1 MASAGIRK
9 TPSGRYKVWWR
20 LDDDSQGAKTFD
32 TRDQARKFKHDLLS
46 RIARGTW
53 TDPRLG
59 KTPFETW
66 ALEWWET
73 WSADSD
79 RSPTTLATT
88 EGRLRRH
95 VLSFF
100 GPRELRAI
108 TPSLVRRWQT
118 GLRARLAHDTVMAC
132 RSVLYRILQAAEDDG
147 LVDAN
152 PVRKVRAPEQ
162 PVDPDQV
169 FGEAKRRAYTPEEAG
184 QVLAHFPRHWRDHV
198 ICLLGTGLRFGEF
211 AGLSASRVHLDRQ
224 PPVVQVVNVAYY
236 AGRFGRGIKNRPKSA
251 ASVREVPLPRQAAAA
266 IRRQLPTH
274 PGPGAALASP
284 LALVFAGPG
293 GANGVPRGARSELWR
308 RNFERT
314 YHRAIAKLTDPAA
327 ASLRPSAARV
337 AKSLRA
343 AGPATAAE
351 LAARLATSGRALRPA
366 TIQTALEE
374 LEAAGLA
381 VSSPAVPG
389 PEGPPAAACW
399 AAVTPPRNPVLDDL
413 ELHGPHDFRHTYATW
428 LEDAGIPS
436 RVIDELMG
444 HAQSGRTRGERGSVV
459 GRRYRHTTPEMAA
472 RAVAAIEARL
482 EVVLAVAARLL
493 PESDIPDNRARGPD
507 GTAQAELR

>member
-9 TPSGRYKVWWR
+9 TPTGRYKVWWR
-20 LDDDSQGAKTFD
+20 LDDASQGAKTFD
-32 TRDQARKFKHDLLS
+32 TRDQARKFKHELLS

-53 TDPRLG
+53 TDPQLG

-66 ALEWWET
+66 ALEWWEI
-73 WSADSD
+73 WSADPD

-95 VLSFF
+95 VIPFF
-100 GPRELRAI
+100 APRELRAI

-118 GLRARLAHDTVMAC
+118 GLRTRLAHDTVMAC

-147 LVDAN
+147 LIIAN

-162 PVDPDQV
+162 PVDPEQV
-169 FGEAKRRAYTPEEAG
+169 FGEARRRAYTPEEAG
-184 QVLAHFPRHWRDHV
+184 QVLAHFPSHWHDHV

-211 AGLSASRVHLDRQ
+211 AGLCVARVHLDRD
-224 PPVVQVVNVAYY
+224 PPVLQVVNVAYY
-236 AGRFGRGIKNRPKSA
+236 AGRFGRGIKDRPKSP
-251 ASVREVPLPRQAAAA
+251 ASVREVPLPSQVVQA
-266 IRRQLPTH
+266 IRRQLPVRSAGVS
-274 PGPGAALASP
+274 PLSP

-293 GANGVPRGARSELWR
+293 GANGVARGSRSELWR

-327 ASLRPSAARV
+327 AALRPSAARV
-337 AKSLRA
+337 AKNLRGQ
-343 AGPATAAE
+343 GPATVAE
-351 LAARLATSGRALRPA
+351 LAARLAAGGRALA
-366 TIQTALEE
+366 SASIQTALEE
-374 LEAAGLA
+374 LEAVGLA
-381 VSSPAVPG
+381 TPTAGEPG
-389 PEGPPAAACW
+389 PDDPGREACW
-399 AAVTPPRNPVLDDL
+399 AAVTPPKNRILDGL

-444 HAQSGRTRGERGSVV
+444 HAQGGRRRSERGSVI
-459 GRRYRHTTPEMAA
+459 GRRYRHTTPEMAT
-472 RAVAAIEARL
+472 RAVGAIEARL
-482 EVVLAVAARLL
+482 AVVLAVAARPL
-493 PESDIPDNRARGPD
+493 PETATPD
-507 GTAQAELR
+507 GSRRGGPQGGTT